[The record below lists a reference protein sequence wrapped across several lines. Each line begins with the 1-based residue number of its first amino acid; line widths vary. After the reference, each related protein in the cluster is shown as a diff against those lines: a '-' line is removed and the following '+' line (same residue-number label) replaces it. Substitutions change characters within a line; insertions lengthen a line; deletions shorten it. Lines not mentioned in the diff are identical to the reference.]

1 MGTLII
7 FLLILIL
14 ILIPEVYI
22 ITLVFIYAILKL
34 ILENLFQFIGSC
46 FNRFFNLFKKQ

>member
-1 MGTLII
+1 MGILII

-22 ITLVFIYAILKL
+22 ITLVFVYTILKV
-34 ILENLFQFIGSC
+34 ILENLFQFIGNC
-46 FNRFFNLFKKQ
+46 FNIFFNLFKKQ